1 MSWNPISLVTLV
13 VLVAVLP
20 LFGSAAAESV
30 MTLAG
35 IYAIVT
41 VGLNLLIGYAGKI
54 SFGHTAF
61 MAMGAYTTG
70 ILTVRYGWSP
80 AAAMAAGA
88 AGTGVIAVLIG
99 MPVLRVRGHYLAM
112 ITLALGVVVFSVST
126 RWTEVTG
133 GLTGIVGVPDFR
145 LFGYAFDSKTKMYYL
160 IWAVTILL
168 FLLSFRIVD
177 SRFGRSLRALGA
189 HESAAGALGVAVARC
204 RVQIF
209 VLSAVY
215 AAIAGSLYAH
225 YLNYANA
232 TFFDLNMTT
241 QLMGILVIGG
251 IGTLWGPMI
260 GSLLLVSV
268 SQNLGGYGDYS
279 LLIFGILYG
288 GALLF
293 LPKGLIG
300 EVARWSRPKFLPSIF
315 STRFPR
321 PQASAVCWKNQKLG
335 ETHEK

>member
-1 MSWNPISLVTLV
+1 MKQSRIQVAAL
-13 VLVAVLP
+13 LVAVGIVP

-30 MTLAG
+30 MTLVG

-41 VGLNLLIGYAGKI
+41 IGLNLLIGYAGKI

-61 MAMGAYTTG
+61 MTFGAYATG

-80 AAAMAAGA
+80 AAALLAGA
-88 AGTGVIAVLIG
+88 VGTGLMAFFIG

-112 ITLALGVVVFSVST
+112 ITLALGMVTFAVCT

-133 GLTGIVGVPDFR
+133 GLTGIPGVPDFDI
-145 LFGYAFDSKTKMYYL
+145 FGYVFDSKTKIYYL
-160 IWAVTILL
+160 IWCVTIVL

-177 SRFGRSLRALGA
+177 SRFGRALRALGA
-189 HESAAGALGVAVARC
+189 HEPAAGALGVAVARC

-215 AAIAGSLYAH
+215 AAVAGSLYTH

-241 QLMGILVIGG
+241 QLMAILVVGG

-260 GSLLLVSV
+260 GSIVLVSV

-279 LLIFGILYG
+279 VLIFGILYV

-293 LPKGLIG
+293 MPQGLVG
-300 EVARWSRPKFLPSIF
+300 AVSRWFSPRSLPSVF
-315 STRFPR
+315 
-321 PQASAVCWKNQKLG
+321 QLESAG
-335 ETHEK
+335 EKHPPSSGNTGNS

>member
-1 MSWNPISLVTLV
+1 MNWNRISVPLL
-13 VLVAVLP
+13 LIIVAIVP

-61 MAMGAYTTG
+61 MALGAYTSG

-80 AAAMAAGA
+80 AAAMLAGA
-88 AGTGVIAVLIG
+88 AGTGLAALIIG

-112 ITLALGVVVFSVST
+112 ITLALGVVTFSVST

-145 LFGYAFDSKTKMYYL
+145 IFGYTFDTKMKMYYL
-160 IWAVTILL
+160 IWCVAIVL
-168 FLLSFRIVD
+168 FLLSFRVVN
-177 SRFGRSLRALGA
+177 SRFGRALRALGA
-189 HESAAGALGVAVARC
+189 HEPAAEALGVAVARC

-215 AAIAGSLYAH
+215 AAVAGSLYAH

-232 TFFDLNMTT
+232 TFFDLTMTT
-241 QLMGILVIGG
+241 QLMAILVVGG

-260 GSLLLVSV
+260 GSVLLVCV

-279 LLIFGILYG
+279 LLIFGVLYG
-288 GALLF
+288 SALLF
-293 LPKGLIG
+293 LPKGLVG
-300 EVARWSRPKFLPSIF
+300 ELTDCFDTRSVASNLQLNTVGHKPVAPSVK
-315 STRFPR
+315 TG
-321 PQASAVCWKNQKLG
+321 N
-335 ETHEK
+335 